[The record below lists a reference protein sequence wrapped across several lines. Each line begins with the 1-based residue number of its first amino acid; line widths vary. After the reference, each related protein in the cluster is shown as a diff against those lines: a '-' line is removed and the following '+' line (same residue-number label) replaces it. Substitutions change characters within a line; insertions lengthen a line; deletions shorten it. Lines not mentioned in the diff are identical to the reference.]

1 MLRDYLPVF
10 HVLEPQM
17 LKGIYAGAIIAQR
30 PVKYTTAGNVYGVA
44 TVTMGDVKFIENG
57 VVMTLDVDGNLVNY
71 ATATGGPKMIHFTEE
86 LPTVLKA
93 KNTWALKCAEGE
105 TYPRGILLQAGD
117 EFVTDNVATGA
128 ALDTNGKGYATVVA
142 GILTVVATKPEGA
155 EFAVYADTLP
165 DGTDAYHFIV
175 LK

>member
-1 MLRDYLPVF
+1 MLKDYLPVF

-30 PVKYTTAGNVYGVA
+30 PVKYTAIGDVYGVA
-44 TVTMGDVKFIENG
+44 TVTKGAVKFIENG

-71 ATATGGPKMIHFTEE
+71 ATTKGGPKMIHFTEE

-93 KNTWALKCAEGE
+93 KDTWALKCTEGD
-105 TYPRGILLQAGD
+105 TYPRGIVLQVGD
-117 EFVTDNVATGA
+117 EFVTDNVSGA
-128 ALDTNGKGYATVVA
+128 ITAAGYATVVD
-142 GILTVVATKPEGA
+142 GILTVSTDSTNA
-155 EFAVYADTLP
+155 EFAAYPDTLP

>member
-1 MLRDYLPVF
+1 MLKDYLPVF

-17 LKGIYAGAIIAQR
+17 LKGIYAGAIVAQR
-30 PVKYTTAGNVYGVA
+30 PVAYDAAAKTYGVA
-44 TVTMGDVKFIENG
+44 TVAKGEVKFIENG
-57 VVMTLDVDGNLVNY
+57 VVMTLDANGNLVNY
-71 ATATGGPKMIHFTEE
+71 ATEKGGPKMIHFTEE

-93 KNTWALKCAEGE
+93 KDTWALKCTEGE

-117 EFVTDNVATGA
+117 EFVTDNVSGTISA
-128 ALDTNGKGYATVVA
+128 AGYATVVA
-142 GILTVVATKPEGA
+142 GILTVSTASTNA
-155 EFAVYADTLP
+155 EFAAYPDTLP

>member
-57 VVMTLDVDGNLVNY
+57 VVMTLDDDGNLVNY

-86 LPTVLKA
+86 LA
-93 KNTWALKCAEGE
+93 
-105 TYPRGILLQAGD
+105 
-117 EFVTDNVATGA
+117 
-128 ALDTNGKGYATVVA
+128 
-142 GILTVVATKPEGA
+142 
-155 EFAVYADTLP
+155 
-165 DGTDAYHFIV
+165 
-175 LK
+175 

>member
-1 MLRDYLPVF
+1 MLKDYLPVF

-17 LKGIYAGAIIAQR
+17 LKGIYAGAIVAQR
-30 PVKYTTAGNVYGVA
+30 PVKYTAETKAYGVA
-44 TVTMGDVKFIENG
+44 TVAKGDVKFIENG
-57 VVMTLDVDGNLVNY
+57 VIMTLDADGNLVNY

-93 KNTWALKCAEGE
+93 KDTWALKCTEGE

-117 EFVTDNVATGA
+117 EFVTDNVSGTISA
-128 ALDTNGKGYATVVA
+128 AGYATVVA
-142 GILTVVATKPEGA
+142 GILTVSTASTNA
-155 EFAVYADTLP
+155 EFAAYPDTLP